1 MYIMTN
7 DTDKNNQIFPLL
19 CLDRYYLD
27 VIIFYEFALLP
38 AVLGGRL
45 VVFHNCLYG
54 DDQIAEVKM
63 LTLTKTKGTNG
74 RKKLERLAL
83 IKERYKKLVL
93 EPRKEIEFELEKD
106 LEEES
111 LSDPRFPSIAQV

>member
-1 MYIMTN
+1 
-7 DTDKNNQIFPLL
+7 
-19 CLDRYYLD
+19 
-27 VIIFYEFALLP
+27 
-38 AVLGGRL
+38 
-45 VVFHNCLYG
+45 
-54 DDQIAEVKM
+54 M

-111 LSDPRFPSIAQV
+111 STDPHFPNIAQL